1 MMRVFVLLLAVC
13 LIALVPG
20 AVSAQEMDPE
30 SVVRAWHAAVH
41 SGDIDAAMDH
51 LADDIVV
58 NLVPPPP
65 GTDGNFEGKAEVR
78 AWYEQQAAASSASEI
93 LSIEVD
99 GNHVTAQETYAD
111 DSLRGMGVDQVE
123 LVVEFVVEGGLIQ
136 SYTASF
142 TEESLAKLPPM
153 PEEMPTTG
161 AGPSAGLWLLLA
173 GLGLIALGARRRVV
187 GAD

>member
-1 MMRVFVLLLAVC
+1 MRVFILLLSVC
-13 LIALVPG
+13 LMALAPAV
-20 AVSAQEMDPE
+20 VSAQEMDAE

-41 SGDIDAAMDH
+41 GGDIDAAMGYV
-51 LADDIVV
+51 ADDIAI

-65 GTDGNFEGKAEVR
+65 GMDGTIEGKAEAR
-78 AWYEQQAAASSASEI
+78 EWYEQQAAANSASQI

-99 GNHVTAQETYAD
+99 GSRVRAQETYAD

-123 LVVEFVVEGGLIQ
+123 LVVEFVVEDGLIQ

-161 AGPSAGLWLLLA
+161 TRPSTGLWLLLA

-187 GAD
+187 GAV

>member
-1 MMRVFVLLLAVC
+1 MRVFVLLLAVC
-13 LIALVPG
+13 LIALTPA
-20 AVSAQEMDPE
+20 AVLAQEMDPA
-30 SVVRAWHAAVH
+30 SVVRDWHAAVH
-41 SGDIDAAMDH
+41 GGDIDAAMGYV
-51 LADDIVV
+51 ADGIVV

-65 GTDGNFEGKAEVR
+65 GMDGTIEGKAELR
-78 AWYEQQAAASSASEI
+78 DWYEQQAAANSASEI
-93 LSIEVD
+93 LSIRVD

-123 LVVEFVVEGGLIQ
+123 LVVEFVVEDGLIR

-161 AGPSAGLWLLLA
+161 TSPSVVPLWLVLA
-173 GLGLIALGARRRVV
+173 GLGLIALGARRRA
-187 GAD
+187 GELA